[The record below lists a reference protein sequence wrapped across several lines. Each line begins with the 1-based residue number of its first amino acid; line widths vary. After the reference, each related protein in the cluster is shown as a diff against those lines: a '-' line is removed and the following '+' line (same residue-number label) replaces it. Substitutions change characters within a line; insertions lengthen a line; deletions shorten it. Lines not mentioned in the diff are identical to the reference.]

1 MWPAVVQG
9 ENKENGTTMYNDQQ
23 AAQVRC
29 ACTTLN
35 SPLETN
41 KETEVVL
48 KQYRVGFLDF
58 TQSVETAGC
67 KLAL

>member
-1 MWPAVVQG
+1 MLQG
-9 ENKENGTTMYNDQQ
+9 ENKENGTTANNDQQ

-41 KETEVVL
+41 KAPEVIL
-48 KQYRVGFLDF
+48 KQYRACCLLDF
-58 TQSVETAGC
+58 P
-67 KLAL
+67 